1 MRVFCTRVGGG
12 FGGKQELISEDL
24 PVLATLDT
32 GRPVSWEFTR
42 EEEFTT
48 ASPRHPMKVTVKLGA
63 KADGTLTAF
72 GYRNVSNTGAYGN
85 HGGETLFAAGAAIA
99 LYRCPNKKFDA
110 WSVYTNTVPS
120 GALRGYG
127 MTQPGYAVECAI
139 HELALKLGI
148 DPAELRRRNVV
159 RPGDALLA
167 LADHADD
174 VEFTEDGITACID
187 LVDEALRL
195 DDSGGDLGDDWLV
208 GAGAAT
214 LAARDR
220 TADRSHLRRMGDAA
234 RRRHLRNRR
243 RHGRIR
249 RGHLHR
255 ARADR
260 GDQPGHHARAHPPG
274 AVRHRP
280 DRLRHRRV
288 RERGH
293 VRRGQRRQ
301 LRVDGTAQAHPG
313 IRGRAHRG
321 RRRRLRDGRR
331 RRDVRRPR
339 LTLGE
344 LVEAGRA
351 AASGSPSHARPT
363 DRRAAS
369 RRTATASGS
378 RCTG

>member
-1 MRVFCTRVGGG
+1 MFCVRVGGG

-72 GYRNVSNTGAYGN
+72 SYRNVSNTGAYGN

-139 HELALKLGI
+139 HELAVKLGI
-148 DPAELRRRNVV
+148 DPSELRRRNVV

-174 VEFTEDGITACID
+174 VEFSEDGIIA
-187 LVDEALRL
+187 VHRPRRR
-195 DDSGGDLGDDWLV
+195 GP
-208 GAGAAT
+208 AARRQRGRARRGLARRRRRRD
-214 LAARDR
+214 LAARDG
-220 TADRSHLRRMGDAA
+220 TADRPHLGRVGDAA
-234 RRRHLRNRR
+234 
-243 RHGRIR
+243 
-249 RGHLHR
+249 
-255 ARADR
+255 
-260 GDQPGHHARAHPPG
+260 
-274 AVRHRP
+274 
-280 DRLRHRRV
+280 
-288 RERGH
+288 
-293 VRRGQRRQ
+293 
-301 LRVDGTAQAHPG
+301 
-313 IRGRAHRG
+313 
-321 RRRRLRDGRR
+321 
-331 RRDVRRPR
+331 
-339 LTLGE
+339 
-344 LVEAGRA
+344 
-351 AASGSPSHARPT
+351 
-363 DRRAAS
+363 
-369 RRTATASGS
+369 
-378 RCTG
+378 